1 MARSLIIAGHYR
13 RPTGYG
19 GHIRQI
25 VRALDK
31 LGIRIQLVDLPTGSL
46 GALPKGKRDPWFDTL
61 DRPVSSAAILHIHLP
76 HLARI
81 ADGKL
86 K

>member
-46 GALPKGKRDPWFDTL
+46 GALPKGKRDPWFATL
-61 DRPVSSAAILHIHLP
+61 PGQLCRYPAPRSAASGQ
-76 HLARI
+76 
-81 ADGKL
+81 DC
-86 K
+86 